1 MRRLVD
7 LLGLA
12 TLAGLAVYLIDAVA
26 WKWKELTWRR
36 KARI

>member
-7 LLGLA
+7 FLGLA
-12 TLAGLAVYLIDAVA
+12 TLAGLVVYLFDALM

-36 KARI
+36 KARG